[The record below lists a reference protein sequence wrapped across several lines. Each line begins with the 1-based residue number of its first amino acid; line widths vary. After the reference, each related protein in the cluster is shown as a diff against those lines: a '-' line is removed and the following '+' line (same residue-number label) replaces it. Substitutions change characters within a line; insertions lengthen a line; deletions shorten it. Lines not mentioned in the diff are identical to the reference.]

1 MFQTAIT
8 SFGLILLAELG
19 DKTQLAVLALATR
32 TKSPWSVFLGAG
44 AALLVSTALAVVL
57 GSLLTRY
64 LPASATRIVHIA
76 AGALMIAVGAWTI
89 WKA

>member
-1 MFQTAIT
+1 MLQTTLT

-32 TKSPWSVFLGAG
+32 SRSPWSVFIGAG
-44 AALLVSTALAVVL
+44 AALLVSTALAVL
-57 GSLLTRY
+57 FGGLLTRY
-64 LPASATRIVHIA
+64 LPASATRIVHYA
-76 AGALMIAVGAWTI
+76 AGSLMVAVGVWTI